1 MSVTYEITTVVEPD
15 LVERYERFMRATH
28 IPELLATGCFH
39 GAAFTRSGEGRYRI
53 RYEAPTEAALDR
65 YLAEHAPRL
74 RDHFAAQFPRGITV
88 SREVW
93 LTLETWATD

>member
-1 MSVTYEITTVVEPD
+1 VSVTYEVTTVVEPD

-39 GAAFTRSGEGRYRI
+39 GAAFTRSGPGRYRT
-53 RYEAPTEAALDR
+53 RYEAPSEAALER

-74 RDHFAAQFPRGITV
+74 REDFAAHFPRGITV

-93 LTLETWATD
+93 AVLETWETP

>member
-1 MSVTYEITTVVEPD
+1 VSVTYEITTVVEPE

-39 GAAFTRSGEGRYRI
+39 GAAFTRSEQGRYRI
-53 RYEAPTEAALDR
+53 RYEAPTEDALER
-65 YLAEHAPRL
+65 YLAEHAARL
-74 RDHFAAQFPRGITV
+74 RDHFTATFPRGITV

-93 LTLETWATD
+93 LAVETWATD